1 MIWFIL
7 LLFLLVGFFALLG
20 VSYIKDRQFL
30 KKSTGETM
38 DQRFREKI
46 DHEDTEERRRRGKF
60 EESLKKY
67 GN

>member
-7 LLFLLVGFFALLG
+7 LLFLIVGLFAVLG
-20 VSYIKDRQFL
+20 LNFRKDRQYL

-38 DQRFREKI
+38 DQRYREKL
-46 DHEDTEERRRRGKF
+46 DHEDAEERRRKGKF

-67 GN
+67 GI